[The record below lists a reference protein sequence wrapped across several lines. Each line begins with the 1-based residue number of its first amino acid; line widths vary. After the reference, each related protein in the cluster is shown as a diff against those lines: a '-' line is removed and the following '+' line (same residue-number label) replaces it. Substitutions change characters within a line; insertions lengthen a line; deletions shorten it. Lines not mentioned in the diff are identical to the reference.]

1 MIRLRGMK
9 TRLSAVVALV
19 LSMGIMSTLVYPAQ
33 VAKADACSV
42 NGRDCYFGY
51 FYNGYDGGP
60 GVRQHNVYSAPALL
74 NVHDP
79 NALVNT
85 VRSHMNCAGGRLLN
99 AGEQNATGSAFIIMT
114 MLGLAPGTSKDA
126 ACQQFDKWANIVLT
140 WQYRPGDFDTDY
152 YFGGL
157 NTRSTYTDVAWYI
170 SAQTSALSIVFRSP
184 VDGHVMYAIK
194 KDCGN
199 PVGRLEGLN
208 QPYTL
213 TPRVDGISPT
223 NIEAGSKVSVTTS
236 VNNVGQRPSANTQW
250 EITQITVKP
259 GKKAPH
265 EDENA
270 TSSTTAPCQAHGGA
284 PSGNYFVNGDADCKN
299 VAKGNGVFNLGT
311 PAQNL
316 KPSVNGLDVGDLPV
330 GTRVCFALSV
340 QPRSSVDDA
349 WAHSKP
355 VCTVVGKKPKVQIWG
370 GDLGVRG
377 MVETSTSVKD
387 VGGTKTFGSWVEYGV
402 FAVGSVNRFASGS
415 GLVNQAS
422 NNQVDWSK
430 LTFANK
436 NLAGADAFGNYS
448 TMAGFRPVPTI
459 ASFFGNIQGKT
470 AVSGGLDVGDGSKQF
485 TTGESVKVNTA
496 TDLTVSG
503 TIGLKKS
510 IVIIASGT
518 VTINGNIQYADGTL
532 GGIHDI
538 PQVVIIA
545 SNINITQN
553 VSRVDAWLVTTGT
566 VDTCSDVTTP
576 LTSNKCNSLLEVNGP
591 VVTNRLVLKRTAGS
605 DTGAASGDPGER
617 FNLRPDAYLW
627 AQLQASGN
635 NKAQTVY
642 SRELPPRF

>member
-1 MIRLRGMK
+1 MIRLRGA
-9 TRLSAVVALV
+9 TARLATV
-19 LSMGIMSTLVYPAQ
+19 LMMVLAIGVTSTIMYPAQ
-33 VAKADACSV
+33 VAKADACSI

-60 GVRQHNVYSAPALL
+60 GVRQHNVFSAPALL
-74 NVHDP
+74 NVNNPED
-79 NALVNT
+79 LINT
-85 VRSHMNCAGGRLLN
+85 IRSHMVCGGGRLLN
-99 AGEQNATGSAFIIMT
+99 AGEQNATGSAFIINT
-114 MLGLAPGTSKDA
+114 MLGLPAGTSKDA
-126 ACQQFDKWANIVLT
+126 ACQQFDKWAGIVRDWAPNTNYNLN
-140 WQYRPGDFDTDY
+140 Y
-152 YFGGL
+152 YFAGL

-170 SAQTSALSIVFRSP
+170 SAQTTAYSIVFFDK
-184 VDGHVMYAIK
+184 VDGHPLYAIK

-199 PVGRLEGLN
+199 PVGRLESLD

-213 TPRVDGISPT
+213 TPHVDTISPT
-223 NIEAGSKVSVTTS
+223 NIEAGSKVSVNTS
-236 VNNVGQRPSANTQW
+236 VDNVGDRPSANTQW

-265 EDENA
+265 EDENG
-270 TSSTTAPCQAHGGA
+270 TVSGTAPCQSNGGA
-284 PSGNYFVNGDADCKN
+284 PAGDYFVSGDADCKN
-299 VAKGNGVFNLGT
+299 VAKGNGIFNLGT

-316 KPSVNGLDVGDLPV
+316 KPSVSGLDVGDLPV

-340 QPRSSVDDA
+340 QPRSNNDGA

-355 VCTVVGKKPKVQIWG
+355 ICTTVGKKPKVQIWG

-377 MVETSTSVKD
+377 MVDTSTSVKD
-387 VGGTKTFGSWVEYGV
+387 MGGNKTFGSWVEYGV
-402 FAVGSVNRFASGS
+402 FAVGTVNRFASGS

-448 TMAGFRPVPTI
+448 TLAGFRPVPTV
-459 ASFFGNIQGKT
+459 ASFFGNIQDKT
-470 AVSGGLDVGDGSKQF
+470 AVSGSLNVGDPSKQF
-485 TTGESVKVNTA
+485 TTGDSVKVNTA
-496 TDLTVSG
+496 GDLSVSG

-510 IVIIASGT
+510 VVIIASGT
-518 VTINGNIQYADGTL
+518 VTIDNNIQYDDGTL
-532 GGIHDI
+532 GSIHDI

-545 SNINITQN
+545 NNINITDN

-566 VDTCSDVTTP
+566 IDTCSNVTTT
-576 LTSNKCNSLLEVNGP
+576 LTSNKCNQPLEVNGP
-591 VVTNRLVLKRTAGS
+591 VITNKLVLKRTAGS
-605 DTGAASGDPGER
+605 DTGAASGDPAER